1 MNLQLT
7 IAFDVEGD
15 APTAEQR
22 DDLVQ
27 RIIEEWPNWVYEFGD
42 SAATIEIVAEWLEV
56 QL

>member
-22 DDLVQ
+22 DVHYARKTQ
-27 RIIEEWPNWVYEFGD
+27 AAPQD
-42 SAATIEIVAEWLEV
+42 SGITFF
-56 QL
+56 

>member
-1 MNLQLT
+1 MKLQLT

-15 APTAEQR
+15 APNAEQR